1 MRGTIYDANT
11 GAVLWL
17 AHVVAFELDGTFIGG
32 AVSDQMGRYEL
43 DLPGELREVLVRV
56 SFVGYADGSEVVS
69 SGTDWYDVELVPAVY
84 EIPEVEIFPEAS
96 PASGAALGLGA
107 LLLLLLAADQ

>member
-11 GAVLWL
+11 GAGLWL

-32 AVSDQMGRYEL
+32 TVSDAMGDYSL
-43 DLPGELREVLVRV
+43 NVPGDLREVLVRV

-69 SGTDWYDVELVPAVY
+69 SGTDWYDVELIPAIY

-96 PASGAALGLGA
+96 PSSGAALGLGA
-107 LLLLLLAADQ
+107 LLLLLLASDQ